1 MAKPTPDKRK
11 LGDLIK
17 GIQAKTTFIN
27 PKYQRSGEA
36 WPRKAKSFLVE
47 TILLGMPIPPVLLH
61 KLTQPRESVKED
73 IIDGQQRCEALLQFN
88 EGKFR
93 LTKNIDT
100 KRWRGKRWNDLSSEM
115 QDAFKR
121 YEVSLDIYQNVD
133 YKTIRSVFRRLNYYT
148 APLNAAEQRH
158 ARFTGEVSDFLED
171 ERSLWHPV
179 FDEIG
184 TFKKKQFDRRRDV
197 QLLTEIVEAMV
208 NGISTAKSDVLEK
221 FFEKHDSSFSEAE
234 SCRKRLANARNYI
247 AQVDNLAGTSL
258 SKPYQLFSMI
268 LAIMHSQQQLPKFK
282 AAFPGASA
290 PCLPV
295 QFSKRLAPLAAVLE
309 VEELAALSKP
319 QRRWIAF
326 YRASAEGT
334 NVSEARVER
343 FLTYLHMLTGL
354 TKRDLKDS

>member
-11 LGDLIK
+11 LGNLIA

-61 KLTQPRESVKED
+61 KLTQARESVEED
-73 IIDGQQRCEALLQFN
+73 IIDGQQRCEALMQFK
-88 EGKFR
+88 EGKFA

-100 KRWRGKRWNDLSSEM
+100 KRWRGKRWDDLPGEM
-115 QDAFKR
+115 QGIFKN
-121 YEVSLDIYQNVD
+121 YVVSLDIYQNVD

-158 ARFTGEVSDFLED
+158 ARFTGEVSDFLEE
-171 ERSLWHPV
+171 ERALWHAL
-179 FDEIG
+179 FKEIG

-197 QLLTEIVEAMV
+197 QLLTEILEAMV

-221 FFEKHDSSFSEAE
+221 FFEQHDPSFSEAE
-234 SCRKRLANARNYI
+234 SCRKRLANARNYL
-247 AQVDNLAGTSL
+247 AQVDGLAGTSL

-268 LAIMHSQQQLPKFK
+268 LAIMHSLQQLPKFK
-282 AAFPGASA
+282 AAFPGATA
-290 PCLPV
+290 PFPPA
-295 QFSKRLAPLAAVLE
+295 QFSNRLAPLAAVLE
-309 VEELAALSKP
+309 VEEAAALST
-319 QRRWIAF
+319 QQHRWIAF

-334 NVSEARVER
+334 NVSDARIER

-354 TKRDLKDS
+354 VKRDLRES